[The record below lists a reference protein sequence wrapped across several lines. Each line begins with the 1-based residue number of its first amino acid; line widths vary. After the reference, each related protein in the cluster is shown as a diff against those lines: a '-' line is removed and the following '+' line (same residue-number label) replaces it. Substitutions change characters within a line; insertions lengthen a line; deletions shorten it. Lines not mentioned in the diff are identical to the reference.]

1 MKQNKILMI
10 IPIVMILLGIGMIA
24 YPTIETKINEKKNQ
38 EMVDVFINTVT
49 VIEDEP
55 EMENTEKSEN
65 ETEDKK
71 EDKKKPTVTPI
82 DGVISIPAINLKAPM
97 KKGMDEA
104 TLNAYVGL
112 YETTSP
118 NFGELGTNYGIA
130 AHSAR
135 RKDYCWYCYFDHIGE
150 LKNGDEIEIVDKQGT
165 TFNFEVIGVYTYQD
179 IKSDYAYRTNPNEA
193 RITLVTCSDGD
204 GDYRTFVVAKRIY

>member
-1 MKQNKILMI
+1 MKQNKFLMI
-10 IPIVMILLGIGMIA
+10 IPIIMILVGIGMIA

-55 EMENTEKSEN
+55 ETENTEESKN
-65 ETEDKK
+65 ETENKK

-150 LKNGDEIEIVDKQGT
+150 LKTGDSIEIIDKSGT
-165 TFNFEVIGVYTYQD
+165 THKFEVTGVYTHQSKED
-179 IKSDYAYRTNPNEA
+179 DYAYRTNPNEA
-193 RITLVTCSDGD
+193 RITLVTCTDGD
-204 GDYRTFVVAKRIY
+204 GDYRTFVTAKKVN